1 MKLRKKKIN
10 FDSTSKREKG
20 RKGGNKKKNFLNEIL
35 KMFFSNFFTIVI
47 LYLIVRFISAIS
59 IQIMSATTANLVAKN
74 LQNTNQG
81 LIEIQS
87 INYLTL
93 GLSIL
98 VVTKY
103 SDIKRRVNALGR
115 NFYNKLKFVYG
126 KQNKKDK

>member
-1 MKLRKKKIN
+1 MKLRNKKMN
-10 FDSTSKREKG
+10 FDSTSKREKR
-20 RKGGNKKKNFLNEIL
+20 RKGENKKKNFLNEIL

-47 LYLIVRFISAIS
+47 LYLIIRFISAIS
-59 IQIMSATTANLVAKN
+59 IQIMSATTTNLVAKN

-103 SDIKRRVNALGR
+103 SEIKRKVNVLGR
-115 NFYNKLKFVYG
+115 NFYNKLKFVYE
-126 KQNKKDK
+126 KQSKKD

>member
-10 FDSTSKREKG
+10 FDSTSKREKR
-20 RKGGNKKKNFLNEIL
+20 RKGGNKKKSFLNEIL

-47 LYLIVRFISAIS
+47 LYLIIRFISAIS

-103 SDIKRRVNALGR
+103 SEIKRKVNALGR
-115 NFYNKLKFVYG
+115 NFYNKLKFVYE
-126 KQNKKDK
+126 KQSKKDK